1 MFVFRLEHTAM
12 IHPDTALQFIDDEI
26 GYGLFA
32 TKKIPRG
39 TITWALD
46 RFDQVY
52 TPGQLE
58 KMDQLHLDILD
69 KYSYRNGLGQYVL
82 CWDFGR
88 YVNHSFNSNCL
99 STGYDFEIAIRDIL
113 PGEELTNDY
122 GYLNLEE
129 PFEARPENSPRTHVY
144 PDDLLR
150 YHEQWDAIVRDSF
163 PLILQVQQP
172 LMQLLSTDL
181 QKEIN
186 EVIHSQRKM
195 KSILNH
201 YFEDSK
207 MLIGQNN

>member
-1 MFVFRLEHTAM
+1 M

-39 TITWALD
+39 TITWTLD

-52 TPGQLE
+52 TPQQVAD
-58 KMDQLHLDILD
+58 MDPLHRDILD

-129 PFEARPENSPRTHVY
+129 PFEARPENSLRTHVY

-150 YHEQWDAIVRDSF
+150 YHEQWDTLVRDSF
-163 PLILQVQQP
+163 PMIHQVDQP
-172 LMQLLSTDL
+172 LMELLPTSL
-181 QKEIN
+181 VNEIGD
-186 EVIHSQRKM
+186 VIKGKREM
-195 KSILNH
+195 KSILSH
-201 YFEDSK
+201 YCEDSK

>member
-1 MFVFRLEHTAM
+1 M
-12 IHPDTALQFIDDEI
+12 IHPDTALQYIDDEI

-52 TPGQLE
+52 TPDQLE
-58 KMDQLHLDILD
+58 MMDQLHLDILD
-69 KYSYRNGLGQYVL
+69 KYSYRNSLSQYVL

-88 YVNHSFNSNCL
+88 YVNHSFNSNSL

-129 PFEARPENSPRTHVY
+129 PFEARPENSPRTQVY

-172 LMQLLSTDL
+172 LMQLLSSDL

-186 EVIHSQRKM
+186 EVINGQRKM

>member
-1 MFVFRLEHTAM
+1 M
-12 IHPDTALQFIDDEI
+12 IHPDTALQYIDDEI

-52 TPGQLE
+52 TPDQLE
-58 KMDQLHLDILD
+58 MMDQLHLDILD
-69 KYSYRNGLGQYVL
+69 KYSYRNSLGQYVL

-88 YVNHSFNSNCL
+88 YVNHSFNSNSL

-129 PFEARPENSPRTHVY
+129 PFEARPENSPRTQVY

-172 LMQLLSTDL
+172 LMQLLSSDL

-186 EVIHSQRKM
+186 EVINGQRKM